1 MRPDYNVAIIGAGF
15 AGVGMA
21 LRLKRDG
28 EESFVVL
35 EKSSRVGGTWRDN
48 VYPGA
53 ACDVQSH
60 LYWFSFEEQPDWTRL
75 YPPQPEILSQIERM
89 VNRRGLAPHIRF
101 RAEVAEAAWDDA
113 ERFWRVR
120 LASGDTLT
128 ARVLIAAWG
137 QLNRPSFKGI
147 EGVES
152 FAGEWFHSARWRHD
166 ISLAGKR
173 VAAIGNG
180 PSAAQFIP
188 EVAPIAQHLEVFQRS
203 PAYVVPRLDRA
214 FTNEERQQFMAE
226 PDRLFANRKQ
236 FYDEHETWY
245 GAMRQNHPT
254 AEEFKAI
261 ARAHL
266 EAQVHDPELRE
277 RLWPDYTMGC
287 KRIVIMDD
295 FYPVFN
301 QPNVTLVTERIAR
314 VEPKGIRTADGAL
327 HEFDVIIYGTG
338 FETLSFQGPVEIY
351 GRNHRSLRDFWKG
364 GPEAFLGMAIPGFPN
379 LFYLYGPNTNLGH
392 NSILL
397 MLECQFDYIAQA
409 LRAMREHEAEGLEIR
424 PEVHQRFNRELQEIL
439 AGSSWAASCAS
450 WYKTPDGR
458 VTNNWSGS
466 VEDYKKATA
475 RFEPEDY
482 AVLRAA

>member
-15 AGVGMA
+15 AGIGMA

-28 EESFVVL
+28 EESFVIL
-35 EKSSRVGGTWRDN
+35 EKASRVGGTWRDN

-60 LYWFSFEEQPDWTRL
+60 LYWFSFEDQPDWTRL

-89 VNRRGLAPHIRF
+89 VNRRGLAPHIRL

-152 FAGEWFHSARWRHD
+152 FEGEWFHSARWRND

-173 VAAIGNG
+173 VAA
-180 PSAAQFIP
+180 
-188 EVAPIAQHLEVFQRS
+188 
-203 PAYVVPRLDRA
+203 VVPRLDRA
-214 FTNEERQQFMAE
+214 FTNEERQHFMAE
-226 PDRLFANRKQ
+226 PERLFANRKQ

-254 AEEFKAI
+254 AEEFKAV

-266 EAQVHDPELRE
+266 EAQVHDPVLRE
-277 RLWPDYTMGC
+277 KLWPDYHIGC
-287 KRIVIMDD
+287 KRIVIADD

-301 QPNVTLVTERIAR
+301 RPNVELVTERIER
-314 VEPKGIRTADGAL
+314 VEPKGIRTVDGTL
-327 HEFDVIIYGTG
+327 HERDVIIYGTG

-351 GRNHRSLRDFWKG
+351 GRDRRSLRDMWKS

-397 MLECQFDYIAQA
+397 MLECQFDYVAQA
-409 LRAMREHEAEGLEIR
+409 LRAMRERDAQGLEIR

-439 AGSSWAASCAS
+439 AGSSWAANCAS

-458 VTNNWSGS
+458 ITNNWSGS

-475 RFEPEDY
+475 RFEPADY